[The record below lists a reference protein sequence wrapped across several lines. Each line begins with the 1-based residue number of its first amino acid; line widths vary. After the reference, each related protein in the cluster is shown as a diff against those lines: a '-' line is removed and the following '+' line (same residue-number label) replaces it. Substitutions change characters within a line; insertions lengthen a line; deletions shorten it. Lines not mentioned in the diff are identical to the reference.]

1 MQPLPEVGD
10 LVRDAATGRVGFY
23 VGNVLGTSSGCPSGT
38 SPGTPSGSS
47 PVSPSGSSPGT
58 PPGTS
63 PGTPSG
69 SGPGGVSGS
78 ASWRCLIRPV
88 HGGAEWEAEP
98 ADVQPATPMRELR
111 ARAAEINARSR
122 RGLS

>member
-23 VGNVLGTSSGCPSGT
+23 VGNV
-38 SPGTPSGSS
+38 PGSLPGS
-47 PVSPSGSSPGT
+47 V
-58 PPGTS
+58 
-63 PGTPSG
+63 
-69 SGPGGVSGS
+69 PGGVPGGVPGTFSG
-78 ASWRCLIRPV
+78 RCLIRPV

-98 ADVQPATPMRELR
+98 ADVQPATPLRELR

>member
-10 LVRDAATGRVGFY
+10 LVRDTATGRVGFY
-23 VGNVLGTSSGCPSGT
+23 VGSV
-38 SPGTPSGSS
+38 SGSVPGS
-47 PVSPSGSSPGT
+47 ASGSVPT
-58 PPGTS
+58 
-63 PGTPSG
+63 
-69 SGPGGVSGS
+69 GVSGGAS
-78 ASWRCLIRPV
+78 AGGSGRCLLRPV

-98 ADVQPATPMRELR
+98 ADVQPATPLRELR

>member
-23 VGNVLGTSSGCPSGT
+23 VGSV
-38 SPGTPSGSS
+38 SGS
-47 PVSPSGSSPGT
+47 VSGSV
-58 PPGTS
+58 
-63 PGTPSG
+63 
-69 SGPGGVSGS
+69 PGGVSG
-78 ASWRCLIRPV
+78 RCLIRPV
-88 HGGAEWEAEP
+88 HGGAAWEAEP
-98 ADVQPATPMRELR
+98 ADVQPATPLRELR

>member
-38 SPGTPSGSS
+38 SPGSRSGT
-47 PVSPSGSSPGT
+47 SPGT
-58 PPGTS
+58 SPGSPSGTS

>member
-23 VGNVLGTSSGCPSGT
+23 VGNVLGTSSGSRSGT
-38 SPGTPSGSS
+38 SPGTPSGT
-47 PVSPSGSSPGT
+47 SPGS

-63 PGTPSG
+63 PG
-69 SGPGGVSGS
+69 SGPGGVSGT
-78 ASWRCLIRPV
+78 ASGRCLIRPV

>member
-10 LVRDAATGRVGFY
+10 LVRDTATGRVGFY
-23 VGNVLGTSSGCPSGT
+23 VGNVSGN
-38 SPGTPSGSS
+38 
-47 PVSPSGSSPGT
+47 V
-58 PPGTS
+58 
-63 PGTPSG
+63 
-69 SGPGGVSGS
+69 PGGVSG
-78 ASWRCLIRPV
+78 RCLIRPV

-98 ADVQPATPMRELR
+98 ADVQPATPLRELR

>member
-23 VGNVLGTSSGCPSGT
+23 VGNV
-38 SPGTPSGSS
+38 PGPLPGS
-47 PVSPSGSSPGT
+47 
-58 PPGTS
+58 
-63 PGTPSG
+63 
-69 SGPGGVSGS
+69 VSGGIPGS
-78 ASWRCLIRPV
+78 VSGRCLIRPV

-98 ADVQPATPMRELR
+98 SDVQPATPLRELR

>member
-23 VGNVLGTSSGCPSGT
+23 VGSLSG
-38 SPGTPSGSS
+38 
-47 PVSPSGSSPGT
+47 SPSGSLSG
-58 PPGTS
+58 S
-63 PGTPSG
+63 PSG
-69 SGPGGVSGS
+69 
-78 ASWRCLIRPV
+78 RCLIRPV

-98 ADVQPATPMRELR
+98 ADVQPATPLRELR

>member
-23 VGNVLGTSSGCPSGT
+23 VGHVPGCL
-38 SPGTPSGSS
+38 
-47 PVSPSGSSPGT
+47 
-58 PPGTS
+58 
-63 PGTPSG
+63 
-69 SGPGGVSGS
+69 PGGVQGS
-78 ASWRCLIRPV
+78 LPGRCLIRPV

-98 ADVQPATPMRELR
+98 TDVQPATPLRELR

>member
-23 VGNVLGTSSGCPSGT
+23 VGNVLGTSSGSR
-38 SPGTPSGSS
+38 
-47 PVSPSGSSPGT
+47 
-58 PPGTS
+58 
-63 PGTPSG
+63 
-69 SGPGGVSGS
+69 SGS
-78 ASWRCLIRPV
+78 ASGRCLIRPV